1 MKTTR
6 RELFAG
12 VAAVAAGAASASSS
26 GYKPVL
32 NSQFYIW
39 VQKFDREHKSLADG
53 VTEAIAG
60 TRRAGFHR
68 IELMGSVFAD
78 PIRKKTLAALREHGL
93 AVPIVYNGTPM
104 HEAGAAEKSI
114 EDNLKLAEAIRP
126 AGARIINFNPSPKP
140 NGTRKTDEELA
151 VQALSVNRM
160 ARELSLRG
168 VELILH
174 HHTPEMADNA
184 REWRHLLRN
193 TEVGLCLDLH
203 WIYRGGNDP
212 LGLLEEAGKRVRSL
226 HVRNSK
232 QGVWS
237 EDFGGGDLDYG
248 KIAAYLKKTGYSGY
262 LVVELAY
269 DKETRITRSLE
280 EDLRLSREYAEKIFA
295 VKA

>member
-1 MKTTR
+1 MKITR
-6 RELFAG
+6 RELFTGA
-12 VAAVAAGAASASSS
+12 AAVAAGAAFASTS

-32 NSQFYIW
+32 SSQFYIW

-53 VTEAIAG
+53 VAEAIAG
-60 TRRAGFHR
+60 TRRAGFRR
-68 IELMGSVFAD
+68 IELMSSVFAD
-78 PIRKKTLAALREHGL
+78 PVRGKTLAALKEHGL
-93 AVPIVYNGTPM
+93 EVPIVYSGTPM
-104 HEAGAAEKSI
+104 HEAAAAEKSI
-114 EDNLKLAEAIRP
+114 EENLKLTEIIKP

-140 NGTRKTDEELA
+140 KGERKSDAELA
-151 VQALSVNRM
+151 VQARSVSRM
-160 ARELSLRG
+160 AKELAGRG

-212 LGLLEEAGKRVRSL
+212 LALLKEAGRRVRSL
-226 HVRNSK
+226 HLRNSK

-237 EDFGGGDLDYG
+237 ESFGDGDLDYR
-248 KIAAYLKKTGYSGY
+248 KIAVYLEKTGYGGY

-269 DKETRITRSLE
+269 DKETEITRPLE
-280 EDLRLSREYAEKIFA
+280 EDLRLSREYAERTFA